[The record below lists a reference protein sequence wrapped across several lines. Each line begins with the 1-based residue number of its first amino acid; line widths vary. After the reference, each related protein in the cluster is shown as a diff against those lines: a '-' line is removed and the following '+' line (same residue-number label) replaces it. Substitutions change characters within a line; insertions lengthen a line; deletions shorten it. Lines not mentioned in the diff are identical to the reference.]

1 MRKFVVEDLFLIL
14 AIIFS
19 IAMIILMI
27 KYAKFIH
34 SQPKIEAERR
44 KIKEEGP
51 ATHENNSKNNQ

>member
-34 SQPKIEAERR
+34 SQPKMEAER
-44 KIKEEGP
+44 KKMSEGE
-51 ATHENNSKNNQ
+51 ADSNENKSIDNQ

>member
-14 AIIFS
+14 AIIFA

-44 KIKEEGP
+44 KIKEEGS

>member
-1 MRKFVVEDLFLIL
+1 MGKFVVEDLFLIL
-14 AIIFS
+14 AVIFA

-44 KIKEEGP
+44 KIKEEGRT
-51 ATHENNSKNNQ
+51 THENKPKDNQ